1 MARVATSERR
11 PQVLPRWVI
20 PGAGFVLALMGGVS
34 YAWGSFVV
42 PLTKKF
48 GWTTAEATLPFTVF
62 MVVFALGMV
71 PAGRLQDRY
80 GPRRVALAGA
90 GVFLLAYALA
100 ALVGHV
106 AHPLWLVATYG
117 VVGGAGCALT
127 YACVAPPARKWF
139 PDRPGFAIS
148 AAVAGFGLA
157 AVLFSPLKADLLIP
171 SWGVEGTLLFLGLI
185 VAGLSALAALVL
197 RDPPPGWTPPTRV
210 GGPPARRTAGGP
222 RGDIP
227 PQEVLRTPVFYLI
240 WGTFALV
247 MVGGLMA
254 IGLIKPYGQ
263 LTMGLPAGTAAWAMS
278 LFALVNGLGRPL
290 AGYLGDR
297 FGPLRVMVA
306 TFVVQ
311 TMLFLTFPIVARAVP
326 PYYATS
332 ALLGWG
338 YAVTLALFPAVTAWC
353 FGPKNLGV
361 NYGLVFTAFGM
372 GAVGSVVGSSLYDLT
387 GSYTPAF
394 LLAGGTTGLGL
405 LLALALKRGYKL
417 P

>member
-1 MARVATSERR
+1 MARAPTAERR
-11 PQVLPRWVI
+11 PRVLPRWVI

-42 PLTKKF
+42 PLTGKF

-90 GVFLLAYALA
+90 GVFLVAYGLAS
-100 ALVGHV
+100 LVGRV
-106 AHPLWLVATYG
+106 GHPLWLVGTYG
-117 VVGGAGCALT
+117 LLGGAGCALT

-148 AAVAGFGLA
+148 LGVAGFGLA

-171 SWGVEGTLLFLGLI
+171 SWGVEGTLLFLGLL

-197 RDPPPGWTPPTRV
+197 RNPPPGWAPPGR
-210 GGPPARRTAGGP
+210 GSGSPRPTAGSP
-222 RGDIP
+222 REDIP
-227 PQEVLRTPVFYLI
+227 PRELLRSPLFYMI

-263 LTMGLPAGTAAWAMS
+263 LTLGLPAGRAAWAMS

-306 TFVVQ
+306 TFAVQ
-311 TMLFLTFPIVARAVP
+311 TAVFLAFPAVAVALS
-326 PYYATS
+326 PYYTAS

-353 FGPKNLGV
+353 FGPKNLGM

-372 GAVGSVVGSSLYDLT
+372 GALGSVIGSWLFDVT

-405 LLALALKRGYKL
+405 LLAVVLRRGYKL

>member
-1 MARVATSERR
+1 MAHASTQDRR
-11 PQVLPRWVI
+11 RQGLPRWVI

-42 PLTKKF
+42 PLTTKF
-48 GWTTAEATLPFTVF
+48 RWTTAEATLPFTVF

-90 GVFLLAYALA
+90 GVFLLAYGLA
-100 ALVGHV
+100 ALVGRI
-106 AHPLWLVATYG
+106 AHPLWLVGSYG
-117 VVGGAGCALT
+117 LLGGTGCALT

-148 AAVAGFGLA
+148 LGVAGFGLA

-171 SWGVEGTLLFLGLI
+171 SWGVEGTLLFLGLL

-197 RDPPPGWTPPTRV
+197 RNPPPGWTPPRR
-210 GGPPARRTAGGP
+210 GSGPARPTVSSP
-222 RGDIP
+222 RGDVP
-227 PQEVLRTPVFYLI
+227 PRELLRSLLFYMI

-263 LTMGLPAGTAAWAMS
+263 LALGLPAGQAAWAMS
-278 LFALVNGLGRPL
+278 LFSLVNGLGRPL

-306 TFVVQ
+306 TFSIQ
-311 TMLFLTFPIVARAVP
+311 TAVFLAFPAVAVALA
-326 PYYATS
+326 PYYLAS
-332 ALLGWG
+332 AILGWG

-353 FGPKNLGV
+353 FGPKNLGM
-361 NYGLVFTAFGM
+361 NYGLVFTAFGV
-372 GAVGSVVGSSLYDLT
+372 GALGSVIGSWLFDAT

-405 LLALALKRGYKL
+405 LLAVALKRGYKL

>member
-1 MARVATSERR
+1 MARASARERR
-11 PQVLPRWVI
+11 SRVLPRWAI

-42 PLTKKF
+42 PLTTKF

-71 PAGRLQDRY
+71 PAGRLQDRH

-90 GVFLLAYALA
+90 GVFLLAYLLA
-100 ALVGHV
+100 SLVGRIG
-106 AHPLWLVATYG
+106 HPLWLVGTYG
-117 VVGGAGCALT
+117 LLGGAGCALT

-148 AAVAGFGLA
+148 LGVAGFGLA
-157 AVLFSPLKADLLIP
+157 AVLFSPLKADHLIP
-171 SWGVEGTLLFLGLI
+171 AWGVEGTLLFLGLL

-197 RDPPPGWTPPTRV
+197 RNPPSDWTPPVR
-210 GGPPARRTAGGP
+210 PAGASPRRTQESQGDVPP
-222 RGDIP
+222 R
-227 PQEVLRTPVFYLI
+227 EVVRSPVFYLI

-263 LTMGLPAGTAAWAMS
+263 LALGLPAGRAAWAMS
-278 LFALVNGLGRPL
+278 LFALLNGLGRPL

-297 FGPLRVMVA
+297 FGPVRVMIV
-306 TFVVQ
+306 TFAVQ
-311 TMLFLTFPIVARAVP
+311 TVVFLSFPTVAVALP
-326 PYYATS
+326 PYYAAS

-353 FGPKNLGV
+353 FGPKNLGM

-372 GAVGSVVGSSLYDLT
+372 GALGSVIGSWLYDVT

-405 LLALALKRGYKL
+405 LLAVGLKRAYKL